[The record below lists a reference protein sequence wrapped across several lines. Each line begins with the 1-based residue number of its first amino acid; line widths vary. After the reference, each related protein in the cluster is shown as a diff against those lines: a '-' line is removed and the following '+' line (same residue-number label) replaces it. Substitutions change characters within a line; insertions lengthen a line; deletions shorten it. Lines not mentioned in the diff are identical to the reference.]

1 MRELAHRQLISELGG
16 RSETLKLDLCN
27 KLSFTL
33 RKYKNSLYRHVK
45 LKRDAAKQNRAW
57 QKPECE
63 YNLAKVR
70 ERIGI
75 PIWEI
80 W

>member
-16 RSETLKLDLCN
+16 RDETL
-27 KLSFTL
+27 
-33 RKYKNSLYRHVK
+33 K
-45 LKRDAAKQNRAW
+45 LKRDAAKRNRAW
-57 QKPECE
+57 QKPEGE